1 MHSLAFLLV
10 LILSGHS
17 CESKLF
23 SIDLKEIQRLAPYN
37 YPNDQGVPWILKN
50 SVSYTGTFYM
60 G

>member
-17 CESKLF
+17 CEPKQVT
-23 SIDLKEIQRLAPYN
+23 IDLKEIQRLSPYN
-37 YPNDQGVPWILKN
+37 YTDDQGLPWILKN